1 MDIESQIQILIDNA
15 PQDGQTPEI
24 VAAIA
29 PALIYFAN
37 QLSREDYYILQTLNG
52 DWVRVTL
59 GNRREQGIEKNVV
72 YAFPTLQDAARG
84 PMPTKDPNLMAAPFP
99 VTHILFQLMAME
111 TIDSL
116 VFFDIPGDVMQ
127 GIEVTREAFQE
138 TVLNLFSQVQQW
150 QEGDMIPNPLPNSA
164 TTIPSDFA

>member
-1 MDIESQIQILIDNA
+1 MDLDSQIQLLLDNA

-59 GNRREQGIEKNVV
+59 GNRREQGVEKNVI

-84 PMPTKDPNLMAAPFP
+84 PMPVKDPNIMAAPFP
-99 VTHILFQLMAME
+99 VTHILFQLMALE
-111 TIDSL
+111 SVDSI
-116 VFFDIPGDVMQ
+116 VFFDLPGDLMQ
-127 GIEVTREAFQE
+127 GIEVGREAFQE
-138 TVLNLFSQVQQW
+138 TVRNLFSQVQQW
-150 QEGDMIPNPLPNSA
+150 QEGESIPNPLGNFPSG
-164 TTIPSDFA
+164 IPADFA

>member
-59 GNRREQGIEKNVV
+59 GNRREQGVEKNVV
-72 YAFPTLQDAARG
+72 YAFPSLQDAARG
-84 PMPTKDPNLMAAPFP
+84 PMPTKDPNL
-99 VTHILFQLMAME
+99 
-111 TIDSL
+111 
-116 VFFDIPGDVMQ
+116 IPGDVMQ

-138 TVLNLFSQVQQW
+138 TVRNLFSQVQQW